1 MRASCRRFIL
11 AAALLL
17 PARAGLALEASYRDT
32 LVDRSRELK
41 LSGGRKW
48 RRLLHYRAS
57 GRGWRSE
64 ADGARFFLSPAGR
77 SDPQAEL
84 EATLS
89 AFFEPPPTDAKA
101 QHPQCRFPARYAWL
115 KDRLG
120 FDPARLPEHPCPE
133 FTAWRNA
140 IGAKAVSLVFADA
153 FLGNPS
159 SMYGHTF
166 LRFER
171 QSSGADDALL
181 DYTLNFEATPDT
193 RNALLYTLRGVYG
206 AFRGEYSLTPFY
218 MKTQEYSNL
227 DCRDLWDYRLNL
239 TQEQIDFLLRHAWE
253 MGSTYFNYYFFTKN
267 CSYQLLT
274 LLEAADDA
282 LDVSARFLFS
292 VIPADTVR
300 VLLARPGQGE
310 MVRYRPSFVTE
321 MKARRARLS
330 KGERASAFRL
340 GRKAD
345 AAGLGALQSLPSRR
359 QALVLDSAHDYL
371 RYRSGFYTE
380 PGSKTLQAEHSLLV
394 ARGRLGEPPLP
405 ADIPRPEPLESGHD
419 TARTGLGFGI
429 NRKSSFEELSW
440 RPALHDLPA
449 SDTGYIPDSQLE
461 MLDTRL
467 RFDNKTRQPYI
478 ERLDLVNIV
487 SLAPWDSWLRQPSW
501 KVSTGVDQAKELGC
515 NGASCMYYGLRAG
528 AGVSA
533 LTRLIRRELYFAMAE
548 ADFGASPAFGQG
560 WRGGGGGTAG
570 LLLDITRHWKALCE
584 ATYIAY
590 SQSPAQQRLRLENS
604 WRLSRDTEL
613 RLILDRRVPDQ
624 EAGFYFNLY
633 F

>member
-193 RNALLYTLRGVYG
+193 RNVLLYTLRGVYG
-206 AFRGEYSLTPFY
+206 AFHGEYSLTPFY

-282 LDVSARFLFS
+282 LEAR
-292 VIPADTVR
+292 
-300 VLLARPGQGE
+300 
-310 MVRYRPSFVTE
+310 
-321 MKARRARLS
+321 
-330 KGERASAFRL
+330 
-340 GRKAD
+340 
-345 AAGLGALQSLPSRR
+345 
-359 QALVLDSAHDYL
+359 
-371 RYRSGFYTE
+371 
-380 PGSKTLQAEHSLLV
+380 
-394 ARGRLGEPPLP
+394 
-405 ADIPRPEPLESGHD
+405 
-419 TARTGLGFGI
+419 
-429 NRKSSFEELSW
+429 W
-440 RPALHDLPA
+440 
-449 SDTGYIPDSQLE
+449 
-461 MLDTRL
+461 
-467 RFDNKTRQPYI
+467 
-478 ERLDLVNIV
+478 V
-487 SLAPWDSWLRQPSW
+487 SLEEVHTLVGWDETLR
-501 KVSTGVDQAKELGC
+501 VI
-515 NGASCMYYGLRAG
+515 MI
-528 AGVSA
+528 SA
-533 LTRLIRRELYFAMAE
+533 E
-548 ADFGASPAFGQG
+548 Q
-560 WRGGGGGTAG
+560 
-570 LLLDITRHWKALCE
+570 
-584 ATYIAY
+584 
-590 SQSPAQQRLRLENS
+590 
-604 WRLSRDTEL
+604 
-613 RLILDRRVPDQ
+613 RRVK
-624 EAGFYFNLY
+624 
-633 F
+633 